1 MLASTRR
8 VMGELTAENE
18 QTFTSSSAF
27 ASHNSFRISSTS
39 HRRTAQKPAVHTDS
53 HLKHSYSFVYLFLLG
68 VREDRRGLTTDLDD
82 VFFGAA
88 FLDEAFLAGAFL
100 AGAALAGAAAFLEED
115 FFAGLLAF
123 LAGAGAASIALV
135 VGLRSRFGRAEPL
148 ADFDEKMDATIK
160 STCTTMPRA
169 RIPTVTPAM
178 SASGES
184 ILVSAFLAAA
194 LAAVLTAM
202 IVFFFVS
209 GCIRCLFEMDEFC
222 ARRKTKPTRARAD
235 ASRLH
240 TYSNRD
246 ASAPSRASSHRTFPS
261 VSYVCFLSLTI
272 TPSIIKDEMNQKI
285 RYPDSRGWLVV
296 TP

>member
-1 MLASTRR
+1 M
-8 VMGELTAENE
+8 
-18 QTFTSSSAF
+18 
-27 ASHNSFRISSTS
+27 
-39 HRRTAQKPAVHTDS
+39 HTDS
-53 HLKHSYSFVYLFLLG
+53 HLKHSYPFVYLFLLG

-100 AGAALAGAAAFLEED
+100 AGAALAGAAAFLDED

-148 ADFDEKMDATIK
+148 ADLDEKMDATIK

-202 IVFFFVS
+202 IVFLFL
-209 GCIRCLFEMDEFC
+209 CIRCLSFEMDEFC
-222 ARRKTKPTRARAD
+222 ARRSKTKARAR
-235 ASRLH
+235 RGRVPC
-240 TYSNRD
+240 NRD
-246 ASAPSRASSHRTFPS
+246 ASTPSHASSHRVFS
-261 VSYVCFLSLTI
+261 VSI
-272 TPSIIKDEMNQKI
+272 H
-285 RYPDSRGWLVV
+285 
-296 TP
+296 

>member
-27 ASHNSFRISSTS
+27 ASHNSFRISSPS

-100 AGAALAGAAAFLEED
+100 AGAFLAGAAAFLDED

-135 VGLRSRFGRAEPL
+135 VGLRSRFGRVEPL
-148 ADFDEKMDATIK
+148 VDLDEKMDATIK

-202 IVFFFVS
+202 IVFFCFWLYPVFV
-209 GCIRCLFEMDEFC
+209 
-222 ARRKTKPTRARAD
+222 
-235 ASRLH
+235 
-240 TYSNRD
+240 
-246 ASAPSRASSHRTFPS
+246 
-261 VSYVCFLSLTI
+261 
-272 TPSIIKDEMNQKI
+272 
-285 RYPDSRGWLVV
+285 
-296 TP
+296 

>member
-27 ASHNSFRISSTS
+27 ASHNSFRISSPS

-100 AGAALAGAAAFLEED
+100 AGAFLAGAAAFLEED

-135 VGLRSRFGRAEPL
+135 VGLRSRFGRVEPL
-148 ADFDEKMDATIK
+148 VDLDEKMDATIK

-202 IVFFFVS
+202 IVFLFL
-209 GCIRCLFEMDEFC
+209 CIQCLFEMDEFC
-222 ARRKTKPTRARAD
+222 ARRKTEARARAD
-235 ASRLH
+235 ASRSH

-261 VSYVCFLSLTI
+261 VSYICFLSLTFA
-272 TPSIIKDEMNQKI
+272 PSSKIKSENQI
-285 RYPDSRGWLVV
+285 PRLARSGGWLVV